1 MPARTTPRTRHS
13 QRGTTLLEGLVAF
26 LVLSL
31 GMLSV
36 VRVQSQMRLNTD
48 VARQRSEAVRIAQ
61 EDIEKL
67 RAFSVIGVHAGAS
80 AFASVTSASRRVDSA
95 SGQAS
100 NTSYELMREIS
111 AADAPWSKNTRVSVA
126 WNDRTGAQ
134 QQVVLSTLI
143 AGNDPAYAGAL
154 QLHAKAPRVRAVL
167 ARSAWIP
174 VQAKDL
180 GQGSSAFKPVSGSTE
195 VLVFNNTSGNVTA
208 RCSGGDAALSNA
220 NLSTATLGVCESLQA
235 YALSGVVRFSSATP
249 PDAAAANDVP
259 LGLSIAIV
267 PSDGTPAP
275 TCRSEAR
282 KSVTYTIA
290 GAARTEAVPVAA
302 SPATLGVSSWVE
314 TGERFV
320 AYHCVVVPAAPGAAW
335 SGRASIVPTGWTLGT
350 GANDNRVCRF
360 SADADGSGAIDNN
373 LEHPDTYTALNS
385 SLTQQNFLV
394 IKGTQSCPTAA
405 AGTNGA
411 GSVFADLS
419 TAPHQP

>member
-67 RAFSVIGVHAGAS
+67 RAFSVIGVRAGAS

-95 SGQAS
+95 SGQTS
-100 NTSYELMREIS
+100 NTSYELMREIT
-111 AADAPWSKNTRVSVA
+111 AADAPLSKNTRVSVA

-143 AGNDPAYAGAL
+143 AGHDPAYAGAL
-154 QLHAKAPRVRAVL
+154 QVHAKAPPVRAVL

-180 GQGSSAFKPVSGSTE
+180 GQGSSAFRPVSGGTE
-195 VLVFNNTSGNVTA
+195 AIVFDNTSGNVTA
-208 RCSGGDAALSNA
+208 RCSGVDAALSNA
-220 NLSTATLGVCESLQA
+220 NLSVATLGVCEALQA
-235 YALSGVVRFSSATP
+235 YALSGVVRFTSATP

-259 LGLSIAIV
+259 LALSIAMA

-275 TCRSEAR
+275 ACRSEAR
-282 KSVTYTIA
+282 KSVTYAIA
-290 GAARTEAVPVAA
+290 GATRTEAVPIAA
-302 SPATLGVSSWVE
+302 SPATLGVSTWVE

-350 GANDNRVCRF
+350 GASDNRVCRF
-360 SADADGSGAIDNN
+360 SADADGSGAIDSN
-373 LEHPDTYTALNS
+373 LEHPDSYTALSS

-405 AGTNGA
+405 TGTNGA
-411 GSVFADLS
+411 GLVFADLS
-419 TAPHQP
+419 TVPHQP